1 MGRSSDGPELSPET
15 RRKVKLLDWATGIL
29 RVVWFAQLIPVLLC
43 KFGVL
48 DGVWWVV
55 ALAVAALCMLGQ
67 WLCARWADRL
77 EGTRRRRDE
86 EERRSRDDGSGLSL
100 ECLD

>member
-15 RRKVKLLDWATGIL
+15 RRKVKLLDRATGIL

-55 ALAVAALCMLGQ
+55 ALVVAALCMLGQ

-100 ECLD
+100 EYLD